1 MLKMPQI
8 VREIRIVAIIMTFAN
23 TLNAPLVAGSP
34 SKRPCEN
41 GRSVCFAYI
50 DMAGEVVTP
59 EREDVTD
66 WKLSKRVCSNLAI
79 NHLLGYIPDSNS
91 LQPTG
96 WVIFRLLYRDVF
108 VLGCPRTIAGVLT
121 EYKIYAHVSPC
132 FVYTSH
138 IG

>member
-50 DMAGEVVTP
+50 DMAGEVAVVVIQLRRFNP
-59 EREDVTD
+59 
-66 WKLSKRVCSNLAI
+66 WNPL
-79 NHLLGYIPDSNS
+79 YPDPSWTS
-91 LQPTG
+91 
-96 WVIFRLLYRDVF
+96 VI
-108 VLGCPRTIAGVLT
+108 
-121 EYKIYAHVSPC
+121 
-132 FVYTSH
+132 
-138 IG
+138 

>member
-50 DMAGEVVTP
+50 DMAGEVVRG
-59 EREDVTD
+59 ERSVAASRWDVCRSVGTR
-66 WKLSKRVCSNLAI
+66 S
-79 NHLLGYIPDSNS
+79 
-91 LQPTG
+91 
-96 WVIFRLLYRDVF
+96 
-108 VLGCPRTIAGVLT
+108 
-121 EYKIYAHVSPC
+121 
-132 FVYTSH
+132 
-138 IG
+138 